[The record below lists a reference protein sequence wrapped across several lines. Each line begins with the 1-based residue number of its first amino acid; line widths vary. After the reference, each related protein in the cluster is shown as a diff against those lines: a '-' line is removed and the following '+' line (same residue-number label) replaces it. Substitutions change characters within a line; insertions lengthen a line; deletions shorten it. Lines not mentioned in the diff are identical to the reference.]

1 MQTGA
6 YSWPSTCPGW
16 APCRRRSNLHGERVS
31 TYFRAERAETLPLLH
46 DHLHELRRALLD
58 AGLEV
63 GDIDCRQGVTRD
75 VGERPV
81 NPLIDEKA

>member
-1 MQTGA
+1 L
-6 YSWPSTCPGW
+6 
-16 APCRRRSNLHGERVS
+16 R
-31 TYFRAERAETLPLLH
+31 

-63 GDIDCRQGVTRD
+63 GDLDCRQGVTRE